1 MNIKPFKLG
10 IVVLLTGCV
19 IMPLA
24 ASELQPIALTM
35 VESRGTGYFEPADH
49 HIVIRSQPIRL
60 FIRIRNT
67 SQAEIFIRSRP
78 DKAYAIELT
87 DSAGKIVLVERKKS
101 TGGDVDDNTQV
112 TLSPGADRIIPID
125 IRRDDWEGVPEIV
138 AGKASQYTVRIVY
151 QTTDGK
157 HLYSEPYTLIFNL
170 IQ

>member
-1 MNIKPFKLG
+1 MNLKPFKLWM
-10 IVVLLTGCV
+10 VLLLTGC
-19 IMPLA
+19 IITPLA
-24 ASELQPIALTM
+24 ASELQPIAIAM

-67 SQAEIFIRSRP
+67 SAAEIFIRSRP

-87 DSAGKIVLVERKKS
+87 DSAGQVVLVERKKS
-101 TGGDVDDNTQV
+101 TGGDVDDDTQV

-125 IRRDDWEGVPEIV
+125 IRRDTWEGVPELP
-138 AGKASQYTVRIVY
+138 AGKESRYSARVVY

-157 HLYSEPYTLIFNL
+157 HIYSDSYTLIFNL
-170 IQ
+170 FQ